1 MSRED
6 HHTPTLPKLISVPG
20 LAAVAVLGVSVIA
33 LSRLFTPENI
43 LREVLTEV
51 VASLGSTILVVAVF
65 GLFFRSGLEHLLR
78 GAPGGES
85 LAEST
90 NRLRE
95 ILHGLDQQDQQRMV
109 SPGDEAKLDRI
120 EEGVRSLAEDG
131 IRPLNKEIEELRK
144 LIANSKQGRDI

>member
-1 MSRED
+1 MTRED
-6 HHTPTLPKLISVPG
+6 RHTPTLPKLISVPG
-20 LAAVAVLGVSVIA
+20 LAAMAVLGVSAIA
-33 LSRLFTPENI
+33 LSRLFSPENI

-85 LAEST
+85 LADSAS
-90 NRLRE
+90 RLRE
-95 ILHGLDQQDQQRMV
+95 ILQGLDQQDQRTA

-131 IRPLNKEIEELRK
+131 IRPLKKEIEELRN
-144 LIANSKQGRDI
+144 LIADSK